1 MRLLSIGGS
10 GRTGQRAIEHA
21 LARCHTVTALVR
33 TTSSLAARPGLT
45 IVKGIPLSQPNIEAA
60 FATPS
65 TPQAVVVSLNSPRQS
80 DKPFANPFAPP
91 RLMADSHANLAKVM
105 EKHETRRIVS
115 TSAWAMRVL
124 VRRSNL
130 CYAYEDHEAVDVE
143 MEAKKNLEWTL
154 ARFVM
159 LRDGE
164 VLPVMDHG
172 DRGEGVGL
180 MASVTR
186 RSAAAC
192 LLDATEGSQWVR
204 RTPVVLN

>member
-115 TSAWAMRVL
+115 TSASVTH
-124 VRRSNL
+124 
-130 CYAYEDHEAVDVE
+130 HEAVDVE